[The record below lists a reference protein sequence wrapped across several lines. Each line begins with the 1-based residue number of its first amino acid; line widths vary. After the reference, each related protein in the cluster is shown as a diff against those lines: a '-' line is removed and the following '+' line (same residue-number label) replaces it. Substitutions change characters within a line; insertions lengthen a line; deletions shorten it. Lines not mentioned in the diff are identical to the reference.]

1 MLPCGEAEQAAEHQA
16 TAIGLRGGATIAER
30 RGERDARQPG
40 PQRRLRELL
49 AAIGSGER
57 TGRNLSRDE
66 AAEALELL
74 LDGAVNPAQAGAFLI
89 AHRLRRPQP
98 QDLAGMLDTYRR
110 LGPRLETRGR
120 RTVGFGVP
128 FDGRSR
134 TAPILPL
141 TALLLAAAGLKV
153 VLQGGDPMPV
163 KYGLTLAEAL
173 AALDL
178 ELGQLPW
185 TGVQELFDRH
195 GLALL
200 HQPLHFPAAQRLV
213 PLRVAIGKRPPI
225 ATLELLWCCAG
236 PAALQ
241 VSGFVH
247 APTETLS
254 HAALEAVGVME
265 GITVKG
271 LEGGVDLP
279 TSRVAIAAHRQGERL
294 ERLLLQARDHGL
306 RAADVE
312 LTTLERWR
320 DQALAAL
327 GGEGP
332 LLDGLLWNGG
342 FQLWRAGLS
351 PDLAAGLA
359 AAEGLVRDGRVEAL
373 RRQLAEALQGP
384 GAQAPA

>member
-1 MLPCGEAEQAAEHQA
+1 MLPCGEAKPAAESEA
-16 TAIGLRGGATIAER
+16 SDAALAGGATIAER
-30 RGERDARQPG
+30 RAEREARQSV
-40 PQRRLRELL
+40 PQRRLRVLL

-74 LDGAVNPAQAGAFLI
+74 LDRAVNPAQAGAFLI

-98 QDLAGMLDTYRR
+98 QELAGMLDTYRR
-110 LGPRLETRGR
+110 LGPRLETRGQ

-128 FDGRSR
+128 FDGRTR

-141 TALLLAAAGLKV
+141 TALLLAAAGLRV

-163 KYGLTLAEAL
+163 KYGLTAAEAL
-173 AALDL
+173 AALGL
-178 ELGQLPW
+178 QLGQLPW
-185 TGVQELFDRH
+185 ADVQDLFDRH
-195 GLALL
+195 SLALL

-254 HAALEAVGVME
+254 HAALAAVGVAE

-279 TSRVAIAAHRQGERL
+279 TSRVAIAAHRRGEQL
-294 ERLLLQARDHGL
+294 ERLVLQARDHGL
-306 RAADVE
+306 RAAEVE
-312 LTTLERWR
+312 LTSLDGWR

-327 GGEGP
+327 AGEGP

-342 FQLWRAGLS
+342 FQLWRTGLS
-351 PDLAAGLA
+351 PTLTAGLA
-359 AAEGLVRDGRVEAL
+359 AAEALVREGRVEAK
-373 RRQLAEALQGP
+373 RRHLAEALQGP
-384 GAQAPA
+384 GAQALA